1 MKKVILL
8 AATIVMLSSCSKD
21 DIDSSGIVGTW
32 KAESASYP
40 VAEFRADGKY
50 KWKVSSRE
58 SDDNYRISGKNLFLS
73 SGGREY
79 KFQFNID
86 GNRLEMSR
94 NEEVFGDDFQKSYT
108 LIRQ

>member
-1 MKKVILL
+1 MKKLIYMVFIPLILL
-8 AATIVMLSSCSKD
+8 SCSKD
-21 DIDSSGIVGTW
+21 DIDSSGIVGKW

-40 VAEFRADGKY
+40 IAEFKANGKY
-50 KWKVSSRE
+50 NWKVLSRE
-58 SDDNYRISGKNLFLS
+58 SNDSYRIAGKNLFLS

-94 NEEVFGDDFQKSYT
+94 NEEVFGDDFHKSYT